1 MKQISELRIFL
12 ASPGDVQ
19 VERTIVQEVLS
30 ELNITYGTPNGINL
44 KLVNWENYSYPSIG
58 EDPQDVIN
66 SQLPFDYDVFLCLF
80 WTRIGTPTKR
90 SKSGTIEELE
100 IALKKKENGENVEIM
115 GYFKTEPPAS
125 LNELTEQ
132 YFEVKK
138 LQSEFGKNCLY
149 KEFTS
154 TDKFSEIFRINFTN
168 YLNDKF
174 SNLPKTKALIPS
186 AKNNIEIGNKKRN
199 EIYAKLKSLILDQV
213 VNKEL
218 LDTMEIITD
227 KSNEMT
233 IVLNDITNNMN
244 EMSEKVSAKTDEM
257 NVVNQISDNR
267 LRLKKSKIVA
277 NQLAN
282 ELDVIS
288 DKYEVYIPDF
298 KDHYLDLV
306 HSFIDLYGNYEKY
319 MSNEDKKVKTELIE
333 SIDSSIES
341 LTDLLVEMD
350 KVPKITSKY
359 GQAQIRQM
367 KLLKI
372 LVEEILFGRELMD
385 QIE

>member
-1 MKQISELRIFL
+1 MKQINELRIFL

-66 SQLPFDYDVFLCLF
+66 SQLPFDYDVFICLF
-80 WTRIGTPTKR
+80 WTKIGTPTKR

-115 GYFKTEPPAS
+115 GYFKTESPGS

-138 LQSEFGKNCLY
+138 LQKDFGKNCLY

-154 TDKFSEIFRINFTN
+154 TDKFKEIFRINFTN
-168 YLNDKF
+168 YLNNRFSKLQKQKKTLPSVK
-174 SNLPKTKALIPS
+174 SNL
-186 AKNNIEIGNKKRN
+186 EIGNKKRN
-199 EIYAKLKSLILDQV
+199 EIYAKLKSLNLDQV

-233 IVLNDITNNMN
+233 IVLNALTNNMN
-244 EMSEKVSAKTDEM
+244 EMSEKVSAKTEEL
-257 NVVNQISDNR
+257 NVINQISDNR

-298 KDHYLDLV
+298 KDHYIDLV
-306 HSFIDLYGNYEKY
+306 HSFVNLYSNYEKY
-319 MSNEDKKVKTELIE
+319 MSKEDKNVKTELIE

-367 KLLKI
+367 KLLKV

>member
-199 EIYAKLKSLILDQV
+199 EIYAKLKSLNLDQV